1 VRVAPAGAAPNSALP
16 LIVMRA
22 AIRPDSE
29 DPPAAFETTFRQNGW
44 TGTWRNGIYPY
55 HHYHSTA
62 HEVLGIA
69 SGSARIGFGGED
81 GPEIDVAA
89 GDVIVVPAGVAHCLV
104 QEAGGLVVV
113 GAYAGGR
120 PWDIL
125 RPRAAS
131 LDAARERIAAVPVPD
146 GDPVFGP
153 DGILV
158 RLWAG
163 DLVP

>member
-1 VRVAPAGAAPNSALP
+1 MAGDVPNSELP
-16 LIVMRA
+16 LVLMRA
-22 AIRPDSE
+22 AVEPDPE
-29 DPPAAFETTFRQNGW
+29 DPPAAFEQSFRGNGW

-69 SGSARIGFGGED
+69 SGSALVCFGGEG
-81 GPEIDVAA
+81 GPEIEVAA
-89 GDVIVVPAGVAHCLV
+89 GDVVVIPAGVAHCLL
-104 QEAGGLVVV
+104 EERDGFLVV
-113 GAYAGGR
+113 GAYAAGR
-120 PWDIL
+120 HWDIL

-131 LDAARERIAAVPVPD
+131 LEPALERIAAVPLP
-146 GDPVFGP
+146 GSDPVSGAE
-153 DGILV
+153 GVLL